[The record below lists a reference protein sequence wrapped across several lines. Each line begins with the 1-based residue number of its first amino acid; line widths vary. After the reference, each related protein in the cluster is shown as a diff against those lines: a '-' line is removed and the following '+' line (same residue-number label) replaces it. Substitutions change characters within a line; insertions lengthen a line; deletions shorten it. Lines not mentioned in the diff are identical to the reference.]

1 MFIKLLKNVG
11 KEAARAFVTRENVQ
25 SIKKYT
31 GSGVA
36 VRSACFHAISANE
49 MDLKTPLPDIEYV
62 VYYAEKN
69 ALSHYNM
76 WNPVFSKRPGT
87 HASIFRLSAGWWSV
101 NDDPHVYPISTMA
114 QIEPL
119 LNRMPNL
126 KAVFYPANNGANMQ
140 VVRNTDLTHVFLGH
154 GDSNKASSAN
164 KCFRLYDE
172 VWVAGQAHRDRFDR
186 VSGDYSALK
195 FPIVG
200 QPWMQDWFKS
210 LPKYGLEERNQWGYF
225 PTWRGYYA
233 NTNYSS
239 LDIIKGIA
247 AVAQESLGDT
257 AAGFLKL
264 HPWST
269 NADVKAVSRVV
280 EAHKPPQITKTIDEN
295 GEALSAPEVG
305 LFLPDQGTQLR
316 DILKKPLRFVVCDIS
331 AAVTECLFINVPIFL
346 YYPQPPALVADD
358 FEERNAFCYLYRN
371 VDELKTLLKRVIVD
385 GDDYLAEERAQAM
398 NYRVDLEKTANG
410 QFYKELDRLPKIKG

>member
-1 MFIKLLKNVG
+1 MFTKLLKKVG
-11 KEAARAFVTRENVQ
+11 KEAANAFVTRDNVQ

-31 GSGVA
+31 GSGAA
-36 VRSACFHAISANE
+36 VRSACFHAISAKE
-49 MDLKTPLPDIEYV
+49 MNLETPLPDIEYV
-62 VYYAEKN
+62 IYYAEKN

-76 WNPVFSKRPGT
+76 WNPVFSKRPGRY
-87 HASIFRLSAGWWSV
+87 ASIFRLPAGWWSV
-101 NDDPHVYPISTMA
+101 NDDPDVYPISTMA

-200 QPWMQDWFKS
+200 QPWMRDWYKS
-210 LPKYGLEERNQWGYF
+210 LPKYDLESRNQWGYF
-225 PTWRGYYA
+225 PTWRGYYT

-239 LDIIKGIA
+239 LDITKEIA
-247 AVAQESLGDT
+247 AVAQECLGET

-264 HPWST
+264 HPWSKP
-269 NADVKAVSRVV
+269 ADLKAVSKVV
-280 EAHKPPQITKTIDEN
+280 EEHKPSRSTAPVDEEGN
-295 GEALSAPEVG
+295 TVAEPERG
-305 LFLPDQGTQLR
+305 LYLPKQSTQLR
-316 DILKKPLRFVVCDIS
+316 DILEKPLRFVVCDIS

-371 VDELKTLLKRVIVD
+371 ADELRALLKRVIVE
-385 GDDYLAEERAQAM
+385 GDDYLAEERTQAM
-398 NYRVDLEKTANG
+398 NHRVDLERTTNG
-410 QFYKELDRLPKIKG
+410 QFYKELDRLPKV